1 MKKNICL
8 IAGLALLMFV
18 WSGNTSFAADK
29 IGFINM
35 QEIIQTSN
43 AGKKEGDELKKFV
56 DKKQGTIKAM
66 EAELERMK
74 KDFEKQA
81 SVMTAAARADKEN
94 AIQKK
99 MRDYKLYVDD
109 SNNELQQ
116 RNQALAQKMVPQIM
130 KSVNSIAEKEGY
142 TLILDISSMPIPYY
156 NKANNISKKVIEDY
170 NRNPNRK

>member
-1 MKKNICL
+1 
-8 IAGLALLMFV
+8 
-18 WSGNTSFAADK
+18 
-29 IGFINM
+29 
-35 QEIIQTSN
+35 
-43 AGKKEGDELKKFV
+43 
-56 DKKQGTIKAM
+56 M

-130 KSVNSIAEKEGY
+130 KSVNAIAEKDGY

-156 NKANNISKKVIEDY
+156 NKANNISKKVIDDY
-170 NRNPNRK
+170 NRNPSRK